1 MSEIKFVNVAVGY
14 GQKTVAK
21 DISFDI
27 EKSMI
32 TALIGPNGAGKSTIL
47 KTAAGLIKPLSG
59 EVMIRDK
66 EISSYERKELY
77 ELLSVMMTERVKTGF
92 INCFDVVRIGRYR
105 YTGIFGGLSDRDNTV
120 IKESME
126 LIDVWNLKDEDFNRL
141 SDGQK
146 QRVLLARAI
155 VAEPEILILDEPAS
169 FLDIGRKI
177 EFFDVLSD
185 LVKNKEIA
193 VMISMHE
200 AELVKKV
207 ADKVICISGD
217 GKTDRIGK
225 PEDIMTPEYMEKLYG
240 IQTGRYKEYY
250 DTGGI
255 SNGAIRGISQGKS
268 QT

>member
-1 MSEIKFVNVAVGY
+1 MSEIRFDKVTVGY
-14 GQKTVAK
+14 GKKTVAK

-59 EVMIRDK
+59 EVFVRDK
-66 EISSYERKELY
+66 EISSYARKDLY

-92 INCFDVVRIGRYR
+92 ISSFDVVRIGRYR
-105 YTGIFGGLSDRDNTV
+105 YTGIFGGLSDRDNAV

-126 LIDVWNLKDEDFNRL
+126 LIGVWDLRDEDFNRL

-146 QRVLLARAI
+146 QRVLLSRAI
-155 VAEPEILILDEPAS
+155 AAEPKILILDEPAS
-169 FLDIGRKI
+169 FLDMGRKI

-185 LVKNKEIA
+185 LVKNREIA
-193 VMISMHE
+193 VLISMHE
-200 AELVKKV
+200 AELVRKV
-207 ADKVICISGD
+207 ADKVICIKDD
-217 GKTDRIGK
+217 GKTDRIGN

-240 IQTGRYKEYY
+240 IQDGKYTEYY
-250 DTGGI
+250 SLPTRLNTGY
-255 SNGAIRGISQGKS
+255 
-268 QT
+268 